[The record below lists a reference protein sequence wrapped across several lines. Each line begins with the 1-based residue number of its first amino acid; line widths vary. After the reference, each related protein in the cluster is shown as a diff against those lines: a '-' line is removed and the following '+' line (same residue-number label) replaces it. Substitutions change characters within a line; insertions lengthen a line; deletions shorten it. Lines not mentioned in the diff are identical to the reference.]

1 MNKMVMFLVP
11 VLVIGGILG
20 AGMAGVVDIPGV
32 TPKKSK
38 PKAADTEPAPDEATP
53 ADETAQAPQEPEPE
67 PEPETA
73 APEQVATAP
82 TTDPVLGEKKIAAL
96 WTEIDTAQLVKII
109 ADWKDPELATILRRM
124 DPSKTAELL
133 SAIDQKRASAL
144 SREIQKQSSKL

>member
-1 MNKMVMFLVP
+1 MNKVVMFLVP

-38 PKAADTEPAPDEATP
+38 PKAAGTEPAPDEATSVE
-53 ADETAQAPQEPEPE
+53 ETGQTPQEPEPE
-67 PEPETA
+67 PEPA

-82 TTDPVLGEKKIAAL
+82 ATDPVLGEKKIAAL
-96 WTEIDTAQLVKII
+96 WTEIETAQLIKII

>member
-1 MNKMVMFLVP
+1 MNKMVMVLVP

-38 PKAADTEPAPDEATP
+38 PKAADTEPPPDEATA

-67 PEPETA
+67 PA

-133 SAIDQKRASAL
+133 SALDQKRASAL